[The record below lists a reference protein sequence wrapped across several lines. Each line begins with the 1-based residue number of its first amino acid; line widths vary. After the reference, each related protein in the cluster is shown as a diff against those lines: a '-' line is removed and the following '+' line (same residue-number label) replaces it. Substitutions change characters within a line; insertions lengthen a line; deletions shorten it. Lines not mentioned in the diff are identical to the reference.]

1 MKEAQTVTDFADAS
15 HSKSAKSTATTVL
28 YGIFKSENSYLC
40 AMTKHVQY
48 TLLLYIRKAT
58 VYNNYRSFAV
68 GYCSRLAQTVTDFAD
83 ASHSKSAKSTTT
95 TVLYGIF
102 SSENS
107 YPCTVT
113 IFSLRDGKNSQ
124 NKLTY
129 PCPKNIILLLRKEK
143 TLENLRQSAYYGERR
158 REIAR

>member
-28 YGIFKSENSYLC
+28 YGIFRSENSYLC

-68 GYCSRLAQTVTDFAD
+68 GCCSRLAQTVTDFAD
-83 ASHSKSAKSTTT
+83 ASHSKSAKSTTA

-113 IFSLRDGKNSQ
+113 L
-124 NKLTY
+124 
-129 PCPKNIILLLRKEK
+129 
-143 TLENLRQSAYYGERR
+143 
-158 REIAR
+158 

>member
-1 MKEAQTVTDFADAS
+1 MKEAQTVTDFADAL

-28 YGIFKSENSYLC
+28 YGIFRSENSYLC

-83 ASHSKSAKSTTT
+83 ASHSESAKSTTT

-113 IFSLRDGKNSQ
+113 NKVPFYGNLPIKHEKATFQAAFPHFIWSIFDFYVLW
-124 NKLTY
+124 
-129 PCPKNIILLLRKEK
+129 PP
-143 TLENLRQSAYYGERR
+143 
-158 REIAR
+158 

>member
-1 MKEAQTVTDFADAS
+1 MQEMEVDSWAGTARSITVHA
-15 HSKSAKSTATTVL
+15 
-28 YGIFKSENSYLC
+28 
-40 AMTKHVQY
+40 
-48 TLLLYIRKAT
+48 
-58 VYNNYRSFAV
+58 
-68 GYCSRLAQTVTDFAD
+68 AQTVTDFAD